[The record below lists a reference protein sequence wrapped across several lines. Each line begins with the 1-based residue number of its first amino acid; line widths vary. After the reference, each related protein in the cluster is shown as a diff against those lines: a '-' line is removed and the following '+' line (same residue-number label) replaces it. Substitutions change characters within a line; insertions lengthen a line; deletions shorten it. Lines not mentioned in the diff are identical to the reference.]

1 VRPARILATVT
12 GCLILAGSLF
22 ITCSAFFNPQAQVFV
37 LAAPLAP
44 WAILGYLLAGLL
56 LIMGRSPR
64 SLRVVGCLIASI
76 GLILHV
82 AWIVPSFKSPKP
94 IPEANLRVI
103 QFNTNRGH
111 ADPLEV
117 KALLAKTKPDVFVM
131 AEATPDFL
139 TEINANGAVGPGG
152 IVPEYAEVP
161 PGQMLGVVTYARFPI
176 TFQDST
182 TVSDGAY
189 SFKVHAP
196 NPFNLIAV
204 HTAEPLIAFDN
215 YRRDYANLLPMV
227 KHAPRPLLVV
237 GDLNVTGDSL
247 PFKELT
253 KLGLRDA
260 AIGAGSGWQ
269 PTWPSKL
276 GPLALL
282 TLDHVLFSDD
292 FEVAKTTTVRVPGSD
307 HLALIADLLG
317 PA

>member
-1 VRPARILATVT
+1 
-12 GCLILAGSLF
+12 
-22 ITCSAFFNPQAQVFV
+22 
-37 LAAPLAP
+37 
-44 WAILGYLLAGLL
+44 
-56 LIMGRSPR
+56 
-64 SLRVVGCLIASI
+64 
-76 GLILHV
+76 
-82 AWIVPSFKSPKP
+82 
-94 IPEANLRVI
+94 
-103 QFNTNRGH
+103 
-111 ADPLEV
+111 
-117 KALLAKTKPDVFVM
+117 
-131 AEATPDFL
+131 
-139 TEINANGAVGPGG
+139 
-152 IVPEYAEVP
+152 
-161 PGQMLGVVTYARFPI
+161 
-176 TFQDST
+176 
-182 TVSDGAY
+182 
-189 SFKVHAP
+189 
-196 NPFNLIAV
+196 
-204 HTAEPLIAFDN
+204 
-215 YRRDYANLLPMV
+215 